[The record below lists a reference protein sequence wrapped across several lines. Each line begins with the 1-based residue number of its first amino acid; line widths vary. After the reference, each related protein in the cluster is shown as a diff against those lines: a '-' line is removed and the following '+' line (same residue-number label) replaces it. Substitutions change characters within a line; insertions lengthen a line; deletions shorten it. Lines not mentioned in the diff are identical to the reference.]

1 MAVIHLLDYKTIDKI
16 AAGEVVEKPASVVKE
31 LVENA
36 IDAGATALTIEIKN
50 GGIDYIRI
58 TDNGI
63 GIENADVKNAFLR
76 HATSKIETADD
87 LQFVQTLGFRGEALS
102 SISAVG
108 KVELVTKTKDSLLG
122 TRYVLEGA
130 REIDFSEVGA
140 PNGTTMIVRNLFYN
154 VPARKKFLNSPI
166 TEGGYIADLVEH
178 MALSNPN
185 VSFKFIN
192 GKDVKF
198 HTSGNGD
205 LKEIVYRIY
214 GKDTAD
220 ALLPVDYKSENMHIT
235 GYIGKPVL
243 NRGSRGFENY
253 FLNGRYIKSKLIYSA
268 IEDGYKEFLMQH
280 KFPFTVLH
288 ITTKPERVD
297 VNVHP
302 TKMDV
307 RITEEKAFYDDIR
320 NAVYQVLKENELIPE
335 VSLVEKEDEK
345 INYKE
350 MVMPEPFEEKRIE
363 NLKVAEEKAKYSEN
377 SEKYGNLQEKL
388 QKWEEKQVL
397 GEDIARLLVKNEPKV
412 SNNIIKARDHIIVEK
427 PMQMNFFE
435 EKLLTKEAKEEYNI
449 LGQLFDTYW
458 LVAFKD
464 KLYIID
470 QHAAHEKVKYEEF
483 MKKYSEKDL
492 VSQTLNPPIV
502 VSLSAKEESV
512 LKEHWD
518 TFSSLGFN
526 IEEFGGNEYALRC
539 VPMDL
544 YGQNEHSLFV
554 SILDEL
560 CEDDNKAS
568 LTIEQKIASMACKA
582 AVKGNNKLS
591 TKEMSA
597 LIDKLLEL
605 ENPYNC
611 PHGRPTIISMSKY
624 EIEKKFKRIV

>member
-31 LVENA
+31 LVENS

-63 GIENADVKNAFLR
+63 GIDNADVKNAFLR

-130 REIDFSEVGA
+130 RQVDFSEVGA

-166 TEGGYIADLVEH
+166 TEGAYIADLVEH

-288 ITTKPERVD
+288 IQTKPERVD

-320 NAVYQVLKENELIPE
+320 NAVYQVLRESELIPD
-335 VSLVEKEDEK
+335 VSLVEKEDDK
-345 INYKE
+345 IDYKS
-350 MVMPEPFEEKRIE
+350 MVMPEPFEEKRLE
-363 NLKVAEEKAKYSEN
+363 NLKVAEETSKYSEN

-388 QKWEEKQVL
+388 QKWEENQVL
-397 GEDIARLLVKNEPKV
+397 GEDIARLLIKNEPKV

-435 EKLLTKEAKEEYNI
+435 EKLLTKEAKEEYSI

-483 MKKYSEKDL
+483 MKKFQEKEL
-492 VSQTLNPPIV
+492 ISQNLNPPIV

-560 CEDDNKAS
+560 CEDENKAS

-591 TKEMSA
+591 KEEMCA

>member
-31 LVENA
+31 LVENS

-63 GIENADVKNAFLR
+63 GIDNADVKNAFLR

-130 REIDFSEVGA
+130 RQVDFSEVGA

-288 ITTKPERVD
+288 IQTKPERVD

-307 RITEEKAFYDDIR
+307 RITEEKAFYEDIR
-320 NAVYQVLKENELIPE
+320 NAVYQVLKESELIPE
-335 VSLVEKEDEK
+335 VSLVEEDNEK
-345 INYKE
+345 IDYKS
-350 MVMPEPFEEKRIE
+350 MVMPEPFEEKRLE
-363 NLKVAEEKAKYSEN
+363 NLKVSEEKAKYSEN
-377 SEKYGNLQEKL
+377 GEKYGNLQEKL
-388 QKWEEKQVL
+388 QKWEENQVL
-397 GEDIARLLVKNEPKV
+397 GEDIARLLIKNEPKV

-492 VSQTLNPPIV
+492 VSQTLNPPIIL
-502 VSLSAKEESV
+502 SLSAKEESV
-512 LKEHWD
+512 LKENWEI
-518 TFSSLGFN
+518 FSRLGFN

-544 YGQNEHSLFV
+544 YGQNEQSLFV

-591 TKEMSA
+591 TAEMSA